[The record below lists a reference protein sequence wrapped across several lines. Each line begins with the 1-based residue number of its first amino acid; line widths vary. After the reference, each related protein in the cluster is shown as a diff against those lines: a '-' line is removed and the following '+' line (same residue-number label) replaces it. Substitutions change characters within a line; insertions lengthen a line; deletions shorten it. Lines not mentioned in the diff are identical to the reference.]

1 MKVCLLVSSAVLSLA
16 AIGSDAH
23 GILQGLL
30 AENVGSSVLSND
42 VDKAFLDLE
51 IGYMRGID
59 AADIHHMVSESTTKP
74 VFVRLYT
81 LGGDSQ
87 VQRSRTTLSRCVAQ
101 MVVLNA

>member
-30 AENVGSSVLSND
+30 AENVGSVLFND